1 MRSCW
6 AFLVLRNLI
15 VVSTAPTTWPTL
27 MLSTSA
33 SFHVLTLNLEVVGI
47 GCLGALRLLFVFFFW
62 GGFFSKENIH
72 HYLPHLFSERTLPGD
87 SSPFELCNRTIFQ
100 CIHHSSS
107 AQGLGG
113 AQTFIFQAMIF
124 PGIMRA
130 SAVSGIWFK
139 RASS

>member
-1 MRSCW
+1 MLILGVPCFKELDCRQYG
-6 AFLVLRNLI
+6 ANDLANLDAQHI
-15 VVSTAPTTWPTL
+15 RQLPCVDLEPGSGGDWMPWSLA
-27 MLSTSA
+27 TS
-33 SFHVLTLNLEVVGI
+33 I
-47 GCLGALRLLFVFFFW
+47 C
-62 GGFFSKENIH
+62 FFSKENIH

-87 SSPFELCNRTIFQ
+87 SSPFELCSRTIFQ